1 MNPKS
6 IVKLL
11 QKNLCLQNSYLCTT
25 QSKYTSQRHSSSW
38 KSLTHR
44 VGALEVEVGRLDP
57 LESKEYAPHKRGTHI
72 SSVLAVHASGCSYK
86 TWGKLAPLL
95 PCPLLA
101 PNLFGYGRSQP
112 WPPRQD
118 PDIAGFPSYYCAW
131 CCLYHTSEVWCRFGM
146 PPFLGI
152 GYYVTRIFC
161 LQIMRWYSSLK
172 TFYLTCCNHP
182 VLYHAIAVDCRIEI

>member
-1 MNPKS
+1 MNPKG

-38 KSLTHR
+38 RSLRHR

-57 LESKEYAPHKRGTHI
+57 LESKEYAPSKEGTPI

-112 WPPRQD
+112 WPPHQE
-118 PDIAGFPSYYCAW
+118 PDIAGFPSYYCGW
-131 CCLYHTSEVWCRFGM
+131 CSLYHTYLRSMMQIWHADLLQNRFL
-146 PPFLGI
+146 PNNTLF
-152 GYYVTRIFC
+152 
-161 LQIMRWYSSLK
+161 
-172 TFYLTCCNHP
+172 FYL
-182 VLYHAIAVDCRIEI
+182 